1 MKFLKRFLPDPNQ
14 QTLKKL
20 YPLVDKINELE
31 SSFKEKRDEELKEH
45 TTVLQEKLRNGSTLE
60 DILPEA
66 FAVVREAAQRTL
78 GMRHFDVQLIGG
90 ISLHKGYIGEMKTG
104 EGKTLVATLPAYLNA
119 LTGDGVHIITV
130 NDYLARRDTVWMGQI
145 FHFLGLSV
153 GSITSE
159 GAFIYTEEKVSE
171 EQDEQRDT
179 HASYQVEDDYLV
191 QSERKSVYQ
200 CDIIYGTNNEFGFD
214 YLRDN
219 MAQTYEDIVQRELN
233 YCIIDEV
240 DSVLIDEARTPLII
254 SAPDQESPQLYKTFA
269 HIVPQLQKDTDY
281 TIDEQMKGVSVTDSG
296 IDKVEQAL
304 GLDNLYQ
311 EKGVVYV
318 HHLEQALKA
327 KALFNKDTDYVLRDN
342 QVVIVDQFTGRLMP
356 GRRFGEGLHQALEA
370 KEGLD
375 IQQESK
381 TMATVTFQ
389 NFFRMYNK
397 LSGMT
402 GTAVTSAEEFD
413 KVYSLG
419 VVSIPTHE
427 PIRRQ
432 DLPDKIYKTEQAKF
446 NAIATDIMNRQ
457 KEGQPVL
464 VGTVSIEKSERLA
477 HVLQTQGVNCTVLN
491 AKHHESEGAVIANA
505 GKKGAVTIATNMAGR
520 GVDIKLGGPNAS
532 QAEKQEVM
540 DLGGLHIIG
549 TERHEARRI
558 DNQLRGRSG
567 RQGEPGST
575 QFYLSLDDE
584 MMRVFA
590 TDWIRSIMDRVN
602 LPEDEP
608 IEHPL
613 IAKAVEHTQ
622 SKIEGYNFDARKHLL
637 EYDNVINKQREI
649 IYDKRRH
656 ILDGSTNVEELTR
669 SLLEEYVYR
678 IVSFHTNAETLQAWD
693 IPQVIADLSA
703 LSPIES
709 EVQNE
714 LETIRDRDTDLESKK
729 SEMARLLT
737 ERLITYYEAR
747 FSTLSQEDREEL
759 QRKLYLQS
767 VDILW
772 MAHLEVM
779 DYLKTGV
786 RLRGY
791 AQKDPL
797 VEYKNEGFRLFENL
811 LSDISEK
818 YITNLFQIQIQ
829 DSFETLH
836 YNPYA
841 HGQAYQPSQQT
852 NSSSGQH
859 TAESDPNTTVHE
871 STGQHVNSEK
881 VGRNDKCPCGSG
893 KKAKKCHPEYTN

>member
-1 MKFLKRFLPDPNQ
+1 MQFLKRFLPDPNK

-20 YPLVDKINELE
+20 YPLVNQINDWEAT
-31 SSFKEKRDEELKEH
+31 FQEKSNENLRAY
-45 TTVLQEKLRNGSTLE
+45 TSVLQERIQNGETLD
-60 DILPEA
+60 DILPES
-66 FAVVREAAQRTL
+66 FALVREAAQRTL

-90 ISLHKGYIGEMKTG
+90 IALHKGYIGEMKTG

-119 LTGDGVHIITV
+119 LTGKGVHIVTV

-145 FHFLGLSV
+145 FHFLGLNV

-159 GAFIYTEEKVSE
+159 GAFLYTEEGVSE
-171 EQDEQRDT
+171 ETDEYRDT
-179 HASYQVEDDYLV
+179 HASYNVEDDYLV
-191 QSERKSVYQ
+191 TSERREVYRA
-200 CDIIYGTNNEFGFD
+200 DIVYGTNNEFGFD

-219 MAQTYEDIVQRELN
+219 MAQSLEDMVQRDLN
-233 YCIIDEV
+233 FCIIDEV

-269 HIVPQLQKDTDY
+269 RIVPQLTQDTDY
-281 TIDEQMKGVSVTDSG
+281 TVDEQMNSVSVTDSG
-296 IDKVEQAL
+296 IDKVEKAL
-304 GLDNLYQ
+304 GLENLYQ

-327 KALFNKDTDYVLRDN
+327 QALFKNETDYVVRDG
-342 QVVIVDQFTGRLMP
+342 QVIIVDQFTGRLMP

-370 KEGLD
+370 KESLD

-381 TMATVTFQ
+381 TMATITFQ

-397 LSGMT
+397 LAGMT
-402 GTAVTSAEEFD
+402 GTALTSAEEFD

-427 PIRRQ
+427 PVRRQ
-432 DLPDKIYKTEQAKF
+432 DLPDKIYKTEDAKF
-446 NAIATDIMNRQ
+446 NAIAEDIAERQ
-457 KEGQPVL
+457 QRGQPVL

-477 HVLQTQGVNCTVLN
+477 DVLKNRGIRCNVLN

-505 GKKGAVTIATNMAGR
+505 GKKGTVTIATNMAGR
-520 GVDIKLGGPNAS
+520 GVDIKLGGPEAS
-532 QAEKQEVM
+532 ETEKQEVM

-549 TERHEARRI
+549 TERHDARRI

-575 QFYLSLDDE
+575 QFYLSLDDD

-590 TDWIRSIMDRVN
+590 TDWIRSIMDRTN
-602 LPEDEP
+602 LPENEP

-622 SKIEGYNFDARKHLL
+622 TKIEGYHFDSRKHLL

-649 IYDKRRH
+649 IYEKRRH
-656 ILDGSTNVEELTR
+656 ILDGTTNVEDLTS
-669 SLLEEYVYR
+669 SLLEEYIYR
-678 IVSFHTNAETLQAWD
+678 IVSFHTSAETLKDWD
-693 IPQVIADLSA
+693 LAQISEDVST
-703 LSPIES
+703 LSPLDSHVKET
-709 EVQNE
+709 
-714 LETIRDRDTDLESKK
+714 LETIREKDTDMASKK
-729 SEMARLLT
+729 QEMSALLT
-737 ERLITYYEAR
+737 
-747 FSTLSQEDREEL
+747 STLSQYLDARFSALNEEAREEL
-759 QRKLYLQS
+759 QRKLYLQTI
-767 VDILW
+767 DILW
-772 MAHLEVM
+772 MEHLEVM
-779 DYLKTGV
+779 DYMKTGV

-811 LSDISEK
+811 LSNISEK
-818 YITNLFQIQIQ
+818 YITNLFQVQVEAST
-829 DSFETLH
+829 DNVG
-836 YNPYA
+836 YNPYENA
-841 HGQAYQPSQQT
+841 EEHHKSPASYTTSSPASDSQ
-852 NSSSGQH
+852 SGGEKSYETH
-859 TAESDPNTTVHE
+859 TQRV
-871 STGQHVNSEK
+871 SEK

-893 KKAKKCHPEYTN
+893 KKAKKCHPEYTK

>member
-1 MKFLKRFLPDPNQ
+1 MQFLKRFLPDPNK

-20 YPLVDKINELE
+20 YPLVNRINDWEAT
-31 SSFKEKRDEELKEH
+31 FQEKSNENLRAY
-45 TTVLQEKLRNGSTLE
+45 TSVLQERIQNGETLD
-60 DILPEA
+60 DILPES
-66 FAVVREAAQRTL
+66 FALVREAAQRTL

-90 ISLHKGYIGEMKTG
+90 IALHKGYIGEMKTG

-119 LTGDGVHIITV
+119 LTGKGVHIVTV

-145 FHFLGLSV
+145 FHFLGLNV

-159 GAFIYTEEKVSE
+159 GAFLYTEEGVSE
-171 EQDEQRDT
+171 ETDEYRDT
-179 HASYQVEDDYLV
+179 HASYNVEDDYLV
-191 QSERKSVYQ
+191 TSERREVYRA
-200 CDIIYGTNNEFGFD
+200 DIVYGTNNEFGFD

-219 MAQTYEDIVQRELN
+219 MAQSLEDMVQRDLN
-233 YCIIDEV
+233 FCIIDEV

-269 HIVPQLQKDTDY
+269 RIVPQLTQDTDY
-281 TIDEQMKGVSVTDSG
+281 TVDEQMNSVSVTDSG
-296 IDKVEQAL
+296 IDKVEKAL
-304 GLDNLYQ
+304 GLENLYQ

-327 KALFNKDTDYVLRDN
+327 QALFKNETDYVVRDG
-342 QVVIVDQFTGRLMP
+342 QVIIVDQFTGRLMP

-370 KEGLD
+370 KESLD

-381 TMATVTFQ
+381 TMATITFQ

-397 LSGMT
+397 LAGMT
-402 GTAVTSAEEFD
+402 GTALTSAEEFD

-427 PIRRQ
+427 PVRRQ
-432 DLPDKIYKTEQAKF
+432 DLPDKIYKTEDAKF
-446 NAIATDIMNRQ
+446 NAIAEDIAERQ
-457 KEGQPVL
+457 QRGQPVL

-477 HVLQTQGVNCTVLN
+477 DVLKNRGIRCNVLN

-505 GKKGAVTIATNMAGR
+505 GKKGTVTIATNMAGR
-520 GVDIKLGGPNAS
+520 GVDIKLGGPEAS
-532 QAEKQEVM
+532 ETEKQEVM

-549 TERHEARRI
+549 TERHDARRI

-575 QFYLSLDDE
+575 QFYLSLDDD

-590 TDWIRSIMDRVN
+590 TDWIRSIMDRTN
-602 LPEDEP
+602 LPENEP

-622 SKIEGYNFDARKHLL
+622 TKIEGYHFDSRKHLL

-649 IYDKRRH
+649 IYEKRRH
-656 ILDGSTNVEELTR
+656 ILDGTTNVEDLTS
-669 SLLEEYVYR
+669 SLLEEYIYR
-678 IVSFHTNAETLQAWD
+678 IVSFHTSAETLKDWD
-693 IPQVIADLSA
+693 LAQISEDVST
-703 LSPIES
+703 LSPLDSHVKET
-709 EVQNE
+709 
-714 LETIRDRDTDLESKK
+714 LETIREKDTDMASKK
-729 SEMARLLT
+729 QEMSALLT
-737 ERLITYYEAR
+737 
-747 FSTLSQEDREEL
+747 STLSQYLDARFSALNEEAREEL
-759 QRKLYLQS
+759 QRKLYLQTI
-767 VDILW
+767 DILW
-772 MAHLEVM
+772 MEHLEVM
-779 DYLKTGV
+779 DYMKTGV

-811 LSDISEK
+811 LSNISEK
-818 YITNLFQIQIQ
+818 YITNLFQVQVEAST
-829 DSFETLH
+829 DNVG
-836 YNPYA
+836 YNPYENA
-841 HGQAYQPSQQT
+841 EEHHKSPASYTTSSPASDSQ
-852 NSSSGQH
+852 SGGEKSYETH
-859 TAESDPNTTVHE
+859 TQRV
-871 STGQHVNSEK
+871 SEK

-893 KKAKKCHPEYTN
+893 KKAKKCHPEYTK

>member
-1 MKFLKRFLPDPNQ
+1 MYAMQFLKRFLPDPNK
-14 QTLKKL
+14 QTLNKL
-20 YPLVDKINELE
+20 YPLVNQINELE
-31 SSFKEKRDEELKEH
+31 PTFQAKSNEDLRAYTSA
-45 TTVLQEKLRNGSTLE
+45 LQERFRNGETL
-60 DILPEA
+60 DDLLPEA
-66 FAVVREAAQRTL
+66 FALVRETAQRTL

-90 ISLHKGYIGEMKTG
+90 IALHKGYIGEMKTG

-119 LTGDGVHIITV
+119 LSGNGVHIVTV

-145 FHFLGLSV
+145 FYFLGLNV
-153 GSITSE
+153 GAITSE
-159 GAFIYTEEKVSE
+159 GAFLYTEEGVPE
-171 EQDEQRDT
+171 EQDADRDS
-179 HASYQVEDDYLV
+179 HASYNVEDDYLTSV
-191 QSERKSVYQ
+191 ERKAVYGA
-200 CDIIYGTNNEFGFD
+200 DVVYGTNNEFGFD

-219 MAQTYEDIVQRELN
+219 MAQSLEDMVQRELN
-233 YCIIDEV
+233 FCIIDEV

-254 SAPDQESPQLYKTFA
+254 SAPDAESPQLYKTFA
-269 HIVPQLQKDTDY
+269 RIVPRLEQDTDY
-281 TIDEQMKGVSVTDSG
+281 TVDEQMNGVSLTDTG

-304 GLDNLYQ
+304 GIDNLYQ

-327 KALFNKDTDYVLRDN
+327 QALFKNETDYVVREG
-342 QVVIVDQFTGRLMP
+342 QVIIVDQFTGRLMP

-370 KEGLD
+370 KEGLN

-381 TMATVTFQ
+381 TMATITFQ

-397 LSGMT
+397 LAGMT
-402 GTAVTSAEEFD
+402 GTALTSAEEFD

-427 PIRRQ
+427 PVRRQ
-432 DLPDKIYKTEQAKF
+432 DLADKIYKTEQAKF
-446 NAIATDIMNRQ
+446 NAIAANISERQ
-457 KEGQPVL
+457 ERGQPVL

-477 HVLQTQGVNCTVLN
+477 DLLKRRGVRCDVLN

-505 GKKGAVTIATNMAGR
+505 GKKRAVTIATNMAGR
-520 GVDIKLGGPNAS
+520 GVDIKLGGPEATDE
-532 QAEKQEVM
+532 EKQEVM
-540 DLGGLHIIG
+540 ELGGLHILG

-575 QFYLSLDDE
+575 QFYLSLDDD

-590 TDWIRSIMDRVN
+590 TDWIRSIMERTN
-602 LPEDEP
+602 LPEEDP

-622 SKIEGYNFDARKHLL
+622 TKIEGYNFDARKHLL

-649 IYDKRRH
+649 IYEKRRH
-656 ILDGSTNVEELTR
+656 ILDGTTHIEDLTS

-678 IVSFHTNAETLQAWD
+678 IVSFHTSLDTLQDWD
-693 IPQVIADLSA
+693 IGQMIDDLSA
-703 LSPIES
+703 LSPLDND
-709 EVQNE
+709 VRQE
-714 LETIRDRDTDLESKK
+714 LENIRDKETDIAGKK
-729 SEMARLLT
+729 TEMSQVLTSRLSQ
-737 ERLITYYEAR
+737 YYEAR
-747 FSTLSQEDREEL
+747 FSSLDDETREEL
-759 QRKLYLQS
+759 QRKLYLQAI
-767 VDILW
+767 DILW
-772 MAHLEVM
+772 MEHLEVM

-811 LSDISEK
+811 LGSISEK
-818 YITNLFQIQIQ
+818 YITNLFHVHVHAPMEAA
-829 DSFETLH
+829 S
-836 YNPYA
+836 YNPYENA
-841 HGQAYQPSQQT
+841 QEHHA
-852 NSSSGQH
+852 SSSATTQSTSNQGE
-859 TAESDPNTTVHE
+859 TAHE
-871 STGQHVNSEK
+871 PQTQRVNDK
-881 VGRNDKCPCGSG
+881 VGRNDACPCGSG